1 MQVKVSTP
9 QIVLDK
15 IFEGVN
21 SEEVVK
27 AMQIEAATHVPFL
40 LRHLVTGMAPLQFVH
55 EIVRR
60 YNDAMKTNL
69 PSPSSC
75 DEFIQIGVNEGFA
88 TILEK

>member
-1 MQVKVSTP
+1 MQVNVSTP

-15 IFEGVN
+15 IFTGSN
-21 SEEVVK
+21 SEEIVK
-27 AMQIEAATHVPFL
+27 AIQVEAATHAPFL
-40 LRHLVTGMAPLQFVH
+40 LRKLVTGLPSLQFVR
-55 EIVRR
+55 EVVRR

-69 PSPSSC
+69 PSPASC